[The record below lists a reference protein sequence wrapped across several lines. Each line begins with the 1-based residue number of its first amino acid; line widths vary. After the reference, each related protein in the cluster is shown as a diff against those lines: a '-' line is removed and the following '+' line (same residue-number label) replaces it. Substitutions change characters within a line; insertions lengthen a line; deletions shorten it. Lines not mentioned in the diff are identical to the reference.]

1 MVAASGA
8 EKDLAGRSVVLFD
21 FDGTL
26 ADSVGAIVATA
37 RTALLANGF
46 PEEELGDV
54 GRIVGPPFPH
64 AFTIVYGLSDEQA
77 ARVTAT
83 YRSIYLKIGRDA
95 WPFFDGTAELL
106 ERLRAAGKRLG
117 VASSKRQE
125 MIRQALA
132 DNEAT
137 DLFDLA
143 FGKVND
149 EAETKAHIIGRAL
162 EKLGATPADAVMVG
176 DRHYD
181 VEAAAEWDIPCVGL
195 TYGGGTRRELEEAGA
210 AVIADSVEE
219 LGRVLLG

>member
-1 MVAASGA
+1 MA
-8 EKDLAGRSVVLFD
+8 ERGIAERSVVLFD

-37 RTALLANGF
+37 RTALVANGF
-46 PEEELGDV
+46 AEEDLGDL
-54 GRIVGPPFPH
+54 GRLVGPPFPY
-64 AFTIVYGLSDEQA
+64 AFTLVYGLSKEEA

-106 ERLRAAGKRLG
+106 GRLRAQGKRLG

-132 DNEAT
+132 DNDAT
-137 DLFDLA
+137 DLFDVA
-143 FGKVND
+143 FGKVTD

-162 EKLGATPADAVMVG
+162 DELGATAADAVMVG
-176 DRHYD
+176 DRRYD
-181 VEAAAEWDIPCVGL
+181 VEAAAEWGIPCVGVL
-195 TYGGGTRRELEEAGA
+195 YGGGTREELEEAGA
-210 AVIADSVEE
+210 AALAGSVEE
-219 LGRVLLG
+219 LARVLLG